1 MSDMSRPPSVLPTL
15 DHQRH
20 DELLVAQFA
29 MGDPLP
35 EVQRSEVQRLVAA
48 CGACATLATDLR
60 AVAGAVAWEPVPS
73 RRRDFRLDADQAE
86 RLSGNPLSRFL
97 RRLTLPRSRAFG
109 PAAAGVF
116 SVGLAFVV
124 VGYAW
129 PGDGV
134 VEQPQAP
141 VSAPALLETYDA
153 SPAAGAEPGSLEQV
167 APAADELMMLTEEG
181 APTDEAE
188 SFVTGGESVLGASA
202 ADVVDRD
209 AAQKG
214 ASEQPSPDDAALV
227 AAEPAA
233 RAGAPE
239 SELADRSESPAGGVV
254 DAVAADA
261 VQPANGEGTDLA
273 RAPGPAAGPPL
284 EAWLMAIGAGL
295 ALLGALLLLLAV
307 LARQTADPLL
317 R

>member
-1 MSDMSRPPSVLPTL
+1 MSDMSRPPSALPTL

-35 EVQRSEVQRLVAA
+35 DVQRSEAQRLLAA
-48 CGACATLATDLR
+48 CGACATLAADLR

-73 RRRDFRLDADQAE
+73 RRRDFRLDSDQAE

-97 RRLTLPRSRAFG
+97 RRLSLPRSRAFG

-129 PGDGV
+129 PGDGIA
-134 VEQPQAP
+134 EQPQAP
-141 VSAPALLETYDA
+141 MSAPALLETYDA
-153 SPAAGAEPGSLEQV
+153 SPAA
-167 APAADELMMLTEEG
+167 DELMMQMEEV
-181 APTDEAE
+181 APADEAE

-202 ADVVDRD
+202 AETVDRD
-209 AAQKG
+209 TSQKSGAQ
-214 ASEQPSPDDAALV
+214 QPGPDDAALM
-227 AAEPAA
+227 AEEPAA

-239 SELADRSESPAGGVV
+239 SERTAPLESPAVAVV

-261 VQPANGEGTDLA
+261 VQPANGEGSDLVGSP
-273 RAPGPAAGPPL
+273 APAGEPPL

-295 ALLGALLLLLAV
+295 AVLGALLLLLAA